1 MARIGNI
8 SFDNINGV
16 HMDKPNLLVR
26 FFIIY
31 KNKTKQNKNKTKYH
45 EKKIERTKR
54 RDTS

>member
-26 FFIIY
+26 FFIY
-31 KNKTKQNKNKTKYH
+31 KNKTKQK
-45 EKKIERTKR
+45 
-54 RDTS
+54 

>member
-16 HMDKPNLLVR
+16 HMDKPSLLVR

-31 KNKTKQNKNKTKYH
+31 KNKTKQK
-45 EKKIERTKR
+45 
-54 RDTS
+54 

>member
-16 HMDKPNLLVR
+16 HMNKPNLQVR

-31 KNKTKQNKNKTKYH
+31 KNKTKQK
-45 EKKIERTKR
+45 
-54 RDTS
+54 

>member
-1 MARIGNI
+1 
-8 SFDNINGV
+8 
-16 HMDKPNLLVR
+16 MDKPNLLVR